1 MLYIHKEQLF
11 AIADFK
17 QFDQFDYEV
26 CEMHCIALH
35 ANCEHQEMVV
45 IASYRGR

>member
-35 ANCEHQEMVV
+35 CMQIVN
-45 IASYRGR
+45 IKKW